1 MRTNLTNVKSMIL
14 FELSERPETRDSDR
28 LLIYWIYRDYFN
40 VWDNE
45 VFFNVIMRKDL
56 PSFET
61 IRRCRAKIQA
71 ERPDLRASDD
81 VIAFRENNEQA
92 YFRFF
97 GEV

>member
-1 MRTNLTNVKSMIL
+1 MTTKLTNIKSMVL

-28 LLIYWIYRDYFN
+28 LLIYWVYRDYFG

-71 ERPDLRASDD
+71 ERLDLRAKDD
-81 VIAFRENNEQA
+81 VIAFREENGQA
-92 YFRFF
+92 YFTFF